1 MNVKS
6 MLRAGGLLSAAFLAL
21 CTTAAAQQLKTW
33 RHGVLEAKSDAG
45 FVFMASKGGFAE
57 KQGLK
62 IEIMQFKSDALALR
76 ALLAGEIDSYEGSP
90 GSPMIAASRGAEVK
104 VLGCYWPILNYGI
117 FSKASIASAKDLKG
131 KSFAISSPGSLPDLL
146 RARCS
151 MRTKY

>member
-6 MLRAGGLLSAAFLAL
+6 MLRAGGLLAAALLAL

-62 IEIMQFKSDALALR
+62 IEIMQFKGDALALK
-76 ALLAGEIDSYEGSP
+76 AMLAGELDSYEGSP
-90 GSPMIAASRGAEVK
+90 G
-104 VLGCYWPILNYGI
+104 
-117 FSKASIASAKDLKG
+117 
-131 KSFAISSPGSLPDLL
+131 
-146 RARCS
+146 AR
-151 MRTKY
+151 